1 MLNLVKVNFLTLNL
15 FNMLFHRLC
24 FGFKQFTANL
34 VNASIIISFSL
45 NLILKFKTLVPTGEN
60 MILHCLRET
69 STMCERQLDSV
80 RNLFKFKKSYG
91 AIKSFWCLY
100 CCLSIIFIN
109 ALMLFIEIFLYSRYI
124 LINTSS

>member
-1 MLNLVKVNFLTLNL
+1 MLNLVQVNFLTLNL

-45 NLILKFKTLVPTGEN
+45 NLVLKFKTLVPTGEN
-60 MILHCLRET
+60 MILHCLRE
-69 STMCERQLDSV
+69 LDSV

-100 CCLSIIFIN
+100 CYLSIIFIN